1 MIFEFLRANAKAGH
15 VTLSKCIPKTVF
27 PLHVSPIFE
36 DECPGRRKQS
46 SYNGVE
52 FLFIKIMLCNWL
64 VACEKAEQ
72 AGDTKRRN
80 VK

>member
-1 MIFEFLRANAKAGH
+1 MRTNATARH
-15 VTLSKCIPKTVF
+15 VTSSKCIPKTVF
-27 PLHVSPIFE
+27 PLHVSPICE

-46 SYNGVE
+46 FYNGAE

>member
-1 MIFEFLRANAKAGH
+1 MRANATAMH
-15 VTLSKCIPKTVF
+15 VTSNKCIPKTVF

-64 VACEKAEQ
+64 AACEKAEQ
-72 AGDTKRRN
+72 AG
-80 VK
+80 